1 MSILNEGYYK
11 TVNDRNIL
19 ERKFIEKL
27 IEEAAL
33 KEGYKKLGFG
43 DNRIKEFIPA
53 MITKRNDLWKK
64 IKETVDAFERIYFRR
79 KDIYAYN
86 ELYNNLINQIGV
98 SSETAKKI
106 VNKIKKSHA
115 GKPESFKNEN
125 MNNKGNLAKSF
136 VKSWNNKIKTVKA
149 YNDDKVNME
158 NFNEELST
166 EEVEKNYF
174 KY

>member
-11 TVNDRNIL
+11 TVNGRNIL

-43 DNRIKEFIPA
+43 DNKIKEFIPA
-53 MITKRNDLWKK
+53 MITKRNVLWKK
-64 IKETVDAFERIYFRR
+64 IKETVDAFERIYFIK
-79 KDIYAYN
+79 KDINVFN
-86 ELYNNLINQIGV
+86 ELYNNLINQIEV

-115 GKPESFKNEN
+115 GKSEPFKNEN
-125 MNNKGNLAKSF
+125 MNNKGDLAKSF
-136 VKSWNNKIKTVKA
+136 VKSWNNKIKTVKT